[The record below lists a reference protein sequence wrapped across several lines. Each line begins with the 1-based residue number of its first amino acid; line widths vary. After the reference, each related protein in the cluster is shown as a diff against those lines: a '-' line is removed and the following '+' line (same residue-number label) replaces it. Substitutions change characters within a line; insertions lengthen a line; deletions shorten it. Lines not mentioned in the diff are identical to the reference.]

1 MPDSHSIP
9 ALMFGIIASAL
20 AAFAGMYGLLW
31 LACHIS
37 DHDWLVMLHM
47 YSSTVILSVAFGI
60 ILPLNTRK
68 LPLIGGWLRRKA
80 PLS

>member
-1 MPDSHSIP
+1 ML

-47 YSSTVILSVAFGI
+47 YSSTVILSVAFGV

-68 LPLIGGWLRRKA
+68 LPAIGEWLRRKA
-80 PLS
+80 LLS